1 MITKNSVDNYNNNIL
16 WNVWVYDFIF
26 IANNVNWVFGFDVFS
41 TRIVYKSLCNDGRI
55 WSEATHTN
63 IIVLAYNIS

>member
-26 IANNVNWVFGFDVFS
+26 IANNVNWVGFDVFS
-41 TRIVYKSLCNDGRI
+41 TRIVYMSVCNGSLI
-55 WSEATHTN
+55 WSEAIHSS